1 MFRYFLFPVVSS
13 LFFPGVR
20 FIWIALQKTGM
31 ENSRIGTVVM
41 VLPLLILV
49 LALVIALYNA
59 GFDVDAVTLPE
70 NPTEPLNETLT
81 LLLQADRPLVT
92 ASGMESDLTA
102 GTVTLKAGVENPT
115 AYPMTVEYLEYRI
128 PGEDGGLTTS
138 LAAPVT
144 VPPMSSVVVE
154 LTGFATADAVIK
166 LKSGSAEGIL
176 SFEIDIM
183 GIRIATEMARTW
195 KVRP

>member
-1 MFRYFLFPVVSS
+1 
-13 LFFPGVR
+13 
-20 FIWIALQKTGM
+20 M
-31 ENSRIGTVVM
+31 ENSRIGTVIM

-49 LALVIALYNA
+49 LALVVALYNA

-70 NPTEPLNETLT
+70 DPTGPLNETLT
-81 LLLQADRPLVT
+81 SLLHADRPLVT

-128 PGEDGGLTTS
+128 PGEDGGLTAS

-144 VPPMSSVVVE
+144 VPPMGSVAVE
-154 LTGFATADAVIK
+154 LTGPATADAVIK
-166 LKSGSAEGIL
+166 LKSGSVEGIL

-183 GIRIATEMARTW
+183 GIRIETEMARTW